1 MENSVS
7 DVLTSV
13 LSICSEA
20 QKKKNLV
27 RRRTLIHF
35 RSWSWVLFLF
45 STRSTTEL
53 GEKRAKAFTMT
64 FLTFHR
70 TKKKKNQKS
79 NGGRNWLK
87 LGKVKA
93 VQRLVNQ
100 PININLLCVCVCVH
114 VRSGLQSKEYVYV
127 HRRNSS
133 APYSSL
139 CFKGF
144 ECNTISLAKTLCA
157 QGSLFHYP
165 KPFHPFFLFISFLLL
180 PPFFFVCFLNI
191 FCKWTVRVVRFKCRW
206 CF

>member
-13 LSICSEA
+13 LSICSET

-70 TKKKKNQKS
+70 TKKKNNKKS
-79 NGGRNWLK
+79 IGGRNWLK

-114 VRSGLQSKEYVYV
+114 VRSGLQSKEYVCPSPQLFGSLLFSLLQRFWMQY
-127 HRRNSS
+127 NQPSKD
-133 APYSSL
+133 SL
-139 CFKGF
+139 CPRF
-144 ECNTISLAKTLCA
+144 
-157 QGSLFHYP
+157 P
-165 KPFHPFFLFISFLLL
+165 L
-180 PPFFFVCFLNI
+180 PLS
-191 FCKWTVRVVRFKCRW
+191 
-206 CF
+206 

>member
-13 LSICSEA
+13 LSICSET

-70 TKKKKNQKS
+70 TKKKNNKKS
-79 NGGRNWLK
+79 IGGRNWLK

-100 PININLLCVCVCVH
+100 PININLLCVCVST
-114 VRSGLQSKEYVYV
+114 SGVVCNRKSMYMSIAATLRLLTLLSASKVLNAIQS
-127 HRRNSS
+127 
-133 APYSSL
+133 A
-139 CFKGF
+139 
-144 ECNTISLAKTLCA
+144 
-157 QGSLFHYP
+157 
-165 KPFHPFFLFISFLLL
+165 
-180 PPFFFVCFLNI
+180 
-191 FCKWTVRVVRFKCRW
+191 
-206 CF
+206 